1 MNSPRQSLRLLF
13 CVAILFAYSIAAL
26 TQVDTGTILGT
37 VKDTTG
43 ALVPNVLTNKGL
55 GVTQRAV
62 TDENGRYIFTPIKTG
77 TYQVEVEVTGFK
89 KALRSGLELNIQ
101 QQAQVDFSL
110 QTGEISQTVEVTAET
125 PLLQTSESSVG
136 QSISGQTINDL
147 PLNGRDWTY
156 LARLSAGEFGAG
168 SGQKA
173 ALHYSVKP

>member
-1 MNSPRQSLRLLF
+1 MNSPKQSLRFLLW
-13 CVAILFAYSIAAL
+13 VAILCLVSVAAFA
-26 TQVDTGTILGT
+26 QVDTGTILGT

-43 ALVPNVLTNKGL
+43 AVVPNAKVVLTNKGL

-62 TDENGRYIFTPIKTG
+62 TDENGRYIFTPLKTG

-136 QSISGQTINDL
+136 QSVSGQTINDL
-147 PLNGRDWTY
+147 PLNGRDWT
-156 LARLSAGEFGAG
+156 
-168 SGQKA
+168 
-173 ALHYSVKP
+173 